1 MKKILIFALTFA
13 LAVCIAGCTNKD
25 ETTAEIPLANGAAA
39 PTSSDAITE
48 GSAASSSKS
57 ENVTTPPS
65 ADEYIAPNMALKI
78 AVAHAGVYEIFDEEV
93 ELDYERGKA
102 VYEVSFESDKT
113 EYEYEIDATNGD
125 VLRFE
130 SEKDD

>member
-13 LAVCIAGCTNKD
+13 LAVCIAGCTNNS
-25 ETTAEIPLANGAAA
+25 EATTAAKAETSASQVSNDVNGITDLQ
-39 PTSSDAITE
+39 TSNIE
-48 GSAASSSKS
+48 KSSS
-57 ENVTTPPS
+57 N
-65 ADEYIAPNMALKI
+65 DEYIAPNMALKI

-102 VYEVSFESDKT
+102 IYEVNFESGKT
-113 EYEYEIDATNGD
+113 EYEYEIDAINGD